1 MTWIGFPKV
10 HSAIISDYGII
21 EDFWPFPSIHSQ
33 YFPRLPKK
41 MFRREQGYHQIE
53 IAYPIFGFYDNG
65 SMYYLSTNP
74 DSLVSRQILGYN
86 INQVRTILNSKIP
99 NLHEGLAAVI
109 GILANGYFWVLGGD
123 IVKNNT
129 IGKFDFLSNTSQ

>member
-21 EDFWPFPSIHSQ
+21 EDFWPFPSNHSQ

-41 MFRREQGYHQIE
+41 MFKRGHANYQIQY
-53 IAYPIFGFYDNG
+53 AYQIFGFYDNG

-86 INQVRTILNSKIP
+86 INHVRTIPNSKIP
-99 NLHEGLAAVI
+99 NLHEGYADVI
-109 GILANGYFWVLGGD
+109 GILANKYFWVLGGD
-123 IVKNNT
+123 ILKNST
-129 IGKFDFLSNTSQ
+129 IGKSDFSSSHK